1 MNSIHLVMRSFVFAL
16 AAAFTLAAC
25 GGGAGAPVRADPELD
40 ALFAQLE
47 EAEDAR
53 AAQPI
58 EQAIWQRWADS
69 GSPTVNI
76 LLERAT
82 AAENA
87 GDAELAERFLDQASD
102 LAPDYAETWNRRANL
117 YYSTDD
123 YPGAIAAIQETLKR
137 EPRHFGALAGLGLI
151 YEELG
156 QQRQALEAFRAALV
170 VHPHYEVALQGVR
183 RLEPRVDG
191 REA

>member
-1 MNSIHLVMRSFVFAL
+1 MNSIHLVMRNFVFAI
-16 AAAFTLAAC
+16 AAALSLAAC
-25 GGGAGAPVRADPELD
+25 NAGPSAPTRADAELD
-40 ALFAQLE
+40 ALFEQLE
-47 EAEDAR
+47 LAEDTQTAT
-53 AAQPI
+53 PI
-58 EQAIWQRWADS
+58 EQAIWARWADS

-82 AAENA
+82 AAEDA

-117 YYSTDD
+117 YYAIDD
-123 YPGAIAAIQETLKR
+123 YPGAISAIQETLKR
-137 EPRHFGALAGLGLI
+137 EPRHFAALAALGMI

-156 QQRQALEAFRAALV
+156 QQRPALEAFRAALV
-170 VHPHYEVALQGVR
+170 IHPHYEVAIQGVR

-191 REA
+191 RDA